1 MNNPIELSNNFDKEE
16 STTNSGSSNIVSI
29 KCTKTL
35 FSKDGLKN
43 NISSYILLVFIAQFL
58 LSIILFMKCGYPLLV
73 NDIKEI
79 VNEKE
84 KIQNQMTN
92 NNKIAN
98 KKNLRIK
105 KKGQKNLSKIKINFP
120 PKKINLNFVNNMNCT
135 KRNIQKPKK
144 SHKNQIGCS
153 NHTGIIN
160 NLNQVGI
167 SKNQNHNC
175 KNKKRKN
182 ISSLKKAKK
191 NVIISYNDYVLNTF
205 DYRNA
210 RLYDKRTCF
219 QYYLSLIKVKNAIIF
234 SFCPMKDY
242 NSWIIRSCIF
252 SLSFS
257 ICYATNFAFFNDEI
271 MHEIYEFG
279 GKYDIMLFIPKT
291 AISFAASY
299 YITIIIKIIF
309 LSERNINQ
317 VRKQITSSLANSISE
332 KVRKNLIIKYIIFFI
347 LGLIFLVFFWM
358 LLSSFGAVYPN
369 TQIFIFKNALLSFAM
384 SLIYPFFISILPCI
398 FRMCSLNSNN
408 SECMYK
414 VSKFLQIL

>member
-1 MNNPIELSNNFDKEE
+1 
-16 STTNSGSSNIVSI
+16 
-29 KCTKTL
+29 
-35 FSKDGLKN
+35 
-43 NISSYILLVFIAQFL
+43 
-58 LSIILFMKCGYPLLV
+58 
-73 NDIKEI
+73 
-79 VNEKE
+79 
-84 KIQNQMTN
+84 
-92 NNKIAN
+92 
-98 KKNLRIK
+98 
-105 KKGQKNLSKIKINFP
+105 
-120 PKKINLNFVNNMNCT
+120 MNCT
-135 KRNIQKPKK
+135 RRNIQKSKK
-144 SHKNQIGCS
+144 SFRNQLGSS

-175 KNKKRKN
+175 KNKKTKN

-242 NSWIIRSCIF
+242 NSLIIRSCLF

-257 ICYATNFAFFNDEI
+257 IYYATNFAFFNDEI

-347 LGLIFLVFFWM
+347 LGLIFLIFFWM

-369 TQIFIFKNALLSFAM
+369 TQMFIFKNTLISFAM
-384 SLIYPFFISILPCI
+384 SLVYPFFINILPSI
-398 FRMCSLNSNN
+398 FRMCSLNSKEKNN
-408 SECMYK
+408 ECIYK
-414 VSKFLQIL
+414 LSKFLQVL

>member
-1 MNNPIELSNNFDKEE
+1 MYYFISEE
-16 STTNSGSSNIVSI
+16 EEIN
-29 KCTKTL
+29 
-35 FSKDGLKN
+35 
-43 NISSYILLVFIAQFL
+43 
-58 LSIILFMKCGYPLLV
+58 SII
-73 NDIKEI
+73 IK
-79 VNEKE
+79 
-84 KIQNQMTN
+84 T
-92 NNKIAN
+92 
-98 KKNLRIK
+98 
-105 KKGQKNLSKIKINFP
+105 
-120 PKKINLNFVNNMNCT
+120 
-135 KRNIQKPKK
+135 
-144 SHKNQIGCS
+144 
-153 NHTGIIN
+153 
-160 NLNQVGI
+160 
-167 SKNQNHNC
+167 
-175 KNKKRKN
+175 
-182 ISSLKKAKK
+182 
-191 NVIISYNDYVLNTF
+191 
-205 DYRNA
+205 
-210 RLYDKRTCF
+210 
-219 QYYLSLIKVKNAIIF
+219 
-234 SFCPMKDY
+234 
-242 NSWIIRSCIF
+242 CIF

-257 ICYATNFAFFNDEI
+257 IYYAANFAFFNDEI

-299 YITIIIKIIF
+299 YINIIIKIIF

-414 VSKFLQIL
+414 FSKFLQIL